1 MKINFGNVKEKM
13 AGIASGLPVFRKK
26 KEAEAE
32 GGNSQKPGGKKRKP
46 KKKWLKIVI
55 ALVLIAVILIS
66 IMLWRSAQARQAA
79 AEAETVNTAVVTRQ
93 SITSELSSSG
103 TLEAAATY
111 SVTSLVEGEII
122 SANFE
127 EGDQVE
133 KDQVLYEID
142 HSSMESELTSATNRL
157 TRAQEDLTDAQEDYQ
172 EALNDYSGNTY
183 KATESGYINTLHISA
198 GDKVSGNG
206 QLADLYSDDEMKI
219 RIPFLSGE
227 AALIGVGNG
236 ATLTLV
242 DTGEQI
248 AGTVT
253 AVANREQA
261 LTGGRLVK
269 YVTITVQ
276 NPGGLTDSMRATAQ
290 IGEFI
295 GSEDGTFT
303 ASIDTTMVA
312 DLSTTVEV
320 ESLLVNEGDY
330 VTEGTPIFRMTA
342 DSASDLIKSYTD
354 AVEQAEE
361 SVESAQSSLES
372 TQDSYD
378 NYTITAPIAGQV
390 IAKNYNV
397 GETVTRDSSSET
409 TLAIIYDLSSL
420 TFEMSIDELD
430 VQDVE
435 VGQNVVVTADAFEGE
450 TFSGTVTNVS
460 LESSYSNGV
469 TTYPVTVTMNDGLDQ
484 LLPGMNVDGV
494 ITLDQADDVLTIP
507 VDSLMRGNQVYVQD
521 SSVTEAMG
529 SVPAGFRAVQVET
542 GLMNDSYVEI
552 TSGLE
557 EGDVV
562 YVAESTQTSSFMM
575 MPGGGMGG
583 GPGGG
588 GGMGGGGGRR

>member
-1 MKINFGNVKEKM
+1 MKINFGSVKEKL
-13 AGIASGLPVFRKK
+13 S
-26 KEAEAE
+26 
-32 GGNSQKPGGKKRKP
+32 GGKKGKP

-66 IMLWRSAQARQAA
+66 ILLWRSAQARQSA

-93 SITSELSSSG
+93 NITSELSSSG
-103 TLEAAATY
+103 TLEAAETY

-142 HSSMESELTSATNRL
+142 HSSMETQLTSATNRL
-157 TRAQEDLTDAQEDYQ
+157 TRAQKDLEDAQEDYQ
-172 EALNDYSGNTY
+172 QAQSDYSGNTY
-183 KATESGYINTLHISA
+183 KATESGYINTLHIHV
-198 GDKVSGNG
+198 GDRVSGNS
-206 QLADLYSDDEMKI
+206 QLADLYSDDQMKI

-227 AALIGVGNG
+227 ADLIGVGNG

-242 DTGEQI
+242 DTGEQL

-276 NPGGLTDSMRATAQ
+276 NPGGLTDVMRATAQ

-295 GSEDGTFT
+295 GSEAGTFT
-303 ASIDTTMVA
+303 AAVDTTMTA
-312 DLSTTVEV
+312 DLNSTVEV
-320 ESLLVNEGDY
+320 AELLVNEGDY
-330 VTEGTPIFRMTA
+330 VTQGTPIFRMTT
-342 DSASDLIKSYTD
+342 DSAADLLENYSD
-354 AVEQAEE
+354 AVDQAEE
-361 SVESAQSSLES
+361 SVESAQSSLET

-378 NYTITAPIAGQV
+378 NYTIKAPIAGQV

-397 GETVTRDSSSET
+397 GETITRDSNSEN
-409 TLAIIYDLSSL
+409 TLAVIYDLSSL
-420 TFEMSIDELD
+420 TFEMSIAELD
-430 VQDVE
+430 VSQVE
-435 VGQNVVVTADAFEGE
+435 VGQSVVVTADAFEGE

-460 LESSYSNGV
+460 LESTYSNGV
-469 TTYPVTVTMNDGLDQ
+469 TTYPVTVTMNDGLDK

-494 ITLDQADDVLTIP
+494 ITLAQADDVLTIP
-507 VDSLMRGNQVYVQD
+507 VDALMRGNQVYVQD
-521 SSVTEAMG
+521 SSVTEAQG
-529 SVPAGFRAVQVET
+529 PVPAGFKAVQVET

-552 TSGLE
+552 TSGLN

-583 GPGGG
+583 GGMGGGPG
-588 GGMGGGGGRR
+588 GGMGGGPGGGGGGPR

>member
-1 MKINFGNVKEKM
+1 MKINFGSVKEKL
-13 AGIASGLPVFRKK
+13 S
-26 KEAEAE
+26 
-32 GGNSQKPGGKKRKP
+32 GGKKGKP

-66 IMLWRSAQARQAA
+66 ILLWRSAQARQAA

-93 SITSELSSSG
+93 NITSELSSSG
-103 TLEAAATY
+103 TLEAAETY

-142 HSSMESELTSATNRL
+142 HSSMETQLTSATNRL
-157 TRAQEDLTDAQEDYQ
+157 TRAQKDLEDAQEDYQ
-172 EALNDYSGNTY
+172 QAQSDYSGNTY
-183 KATESGYINTLHISA
+183 KATESGYINTLHIHV
-198 GDKVSGNG
+198 GDRVSGNS
-206 QLADLYSDDEMKI
+206 QLADLYSDDQMKI

-227 AALIGVGNG
+227 ADLIGVGNG

-242 DTGEQI
+242 DTGEQL

-276 NPGGLTDSMRATAQ
+276 NPGGLTDVMRATAQ

-303 ASIDTTMVA
+303 AAVDTTMTA
-312 DLSTTVEV
+312 DLNSTVEV
-320 ESLLVNEGDY
+320 AELLVNEGDY
-330 VTEGTPIFRMTA
+330 VTQGTPIFRMTT
-342 DSASDLIKSYTD
+342 DSAADLLENYSD
-354 AVEQAEE
+354 AVDQAEE
-361 SVESAQSSLES
+361 SVESAQSSLET

-378 NYTITAPIAGQV
+378 NYTIKAPIAGQV

-397 GETVTRDSSSET
+397 GETITRDSNSEN
-409 TLAIIYDLSSL
+409 TLAVIYDLSSL

-430 VQDVE
+430 VSQVE
-435 VGQNVVVTADAFEGE
+435 VGQSVVVTADAFEGE

-460 LESSYSNGV
+460 LESTYSNGV
-469 TTYPVTVTMNDGLDQ
+469 TTYPVTVTMNDGLDKLQ
-484 LLPGMNVDGV
+484 
-494 ITLDQADDVLTIP
+494 
-507 VDSLMRGNQVYVQD
+507 
-521 SSVTEAMG
+521 
-529 SVPAGFRAVQVET
+529 
-542 GLMNDSYVEI
+542 
-552 TSGLE
+552 
-557 EGDVV
+557 
-562 YVAESTQTSSFMM
+562 
-575 MPGGGMGG
+575 
-583 GPGGG
+583 
-588 GGMGGGGGRR
+588 